1 MENISFNALYELCP
15 LAFACFLSFFF
26 LVGSVSNFFIK
37 KTLKA
42 SKWAWKLRAPL
53 TKIYIVS
60 KTKHQLQFINVFF
73 LSSTYP
79 VYCVGLW
86 FNCKLGKTSP
96 SYRNIKGL
104 GYLLSILSYFSL
116 QTHIFCLQC
125 ACFDREKKI
134 WWGRSLLSSGC
145 WLPPFYLQCGS
156 SPVSTTCRCSGRPPV
171 SMEGTCCRK
180 TICTGRWCNR
190 LASINTFTQAV
201 GTRLPPMKMRL

>member
-1 MENISFNALYELCP
+1 MF
-15 LAFACFLSFFF
+15 
-26 LVGSVSNFFIK
+26 
-37 KTLKA
+37 
-42 SKWAWKLRAPL
+42 
-53 TKIYIVS
+53 
-60 KTKHQLQFINVFF
+60 FF

-156 SPVSTTCRCSGRPPV
+156 SPVSTTCWCSGRPPV
-171 SMEGTCCRK
+171 SMEGTCGGGATWASMEGTCCRK

-190 LASINTFTQAV
+190 LASINTFTLAV